1 MTVIIPKKKPKKTK
15 ENTVDNR
22 SIWKKIASKFS
33 GGTEVDRS
41 KQFADYLSWIDQ
53 LENRKMSLRGR
64 VRDPGTDLN
73 FRSGRVT
80 TANTTK
86 MSTILDRYHDRAL
99 RLAQA
104 KYYQKQVG

>member
-1 MTVIIPKKKPKKTK
+1 MKNH
-15 ENTVDNR
+15 EHR
-22 SIWKKIASKFS
+22 SNVKGLIDKFFDS
-33 GGTEVDRS
+33 
-41 KQFADYLSWIDQ
+41 
-53 LENRKMSLRGR
+53 LENKKFYSRRGR
-64 VRDPGTDLN
+64 VENPGTDLN
-73 FRSGRVT
+73 FRSGRVN